1 MVTMQLISINMPK
14 ETIEGL
20 DELVRQGTYPNR
32 SEAIRFAIRDL
43 LKEEVWRKQHQSV
56 NISRAA
62 E

>member
-1 MVTMQLISINMPK
+1 MQLISINMPK

-20 DELVRQGTYPNR
+20 DELVRQGLYPNR

-43 LKEEVWRKQHQSV
+43 LKEEVWRKQTQS
-56 NISRAA
+56 ISIQKVA

>member
-1 MVTMQLISINMPK
+1 MQLISINMPK

-20 DELVRQGTYPNR
+20 DELVRKGTYPNR

-43 LKEEVWRKQHQSV
+43 LKEEVWKRNATSIRVEK
-56 NISRAA
+56 NA

>member
-1 MVTMQLISINMPK
+1 MPK

-20 DELVRQGTYPNR
+20 DELVRQGQYPNR

-43 LKEEVWRKQHQSV
+43 LKEEVWRKQHQGISV
-56 NISRAA
+56 RKVA